1 MAWQNNQ
8 TSGRD
13 FLLSDLFQGTS
24 APWTFFALTVLNLLV
39 ALLGNTTMIT
49 LIRADP
55 QLHSPMYFLL
65 GQLSIMD
72 LLYISTF
79 VPKMALDFLS
89 GDRRISFFGC
99 SIQMFLFTTLIG
111 SECLLLAVMA
121 YDRYVAICHPLHYPI
136 LLRPRVCTLLVLT
149 SWLGALLNASIHVI
163 YTMNLPFCASREIHH
178 FFCEIPHLL
187 KLVCTDTSQYE
198 KGIFVSGF
206 IFLLPPFS
214 AILASYG
221 CILSTVLGTG
231 SSLGLR
237 KALTTCSSHMI
248 VVSLFYGAS
257 IIKYILPKSHNSP
270 EQDEV
275 LSAFYTILTPTLNPL
290 IYSLRNKD
298 VTRAL
303 RRVLGKCG
311 RWSDQVSSVNPQQVK
326 HIFKIGADKIISS
339 T

>member
-1 MAWQNNQ
+1 MSCQNNQ

-24 APWTFFALTVLNLLV
+24 APWTFFALTMLDLLV
-39 ALLGNTTMIT
+39 ALLGNTTIIC

-65 GQLSIMD
+65 GQLSLMD
-72 LLYISTF
+72 LLYIFTF

-89 GDRRISFFGC
+89 GDHHISFVGC
-99 SIQMFLFTTLIG
+99 SIQMFLFTSLVGT
-111 SECLLLAVMA
+111 ECLLLAVMA

-136 LLRPRVCTLLVLT
+136 LMRPRVCTLLVLT

-163 YTMNLPFCASREIHH
+163 YTMNLPYCASRQIHH

-187 KLVCTDTSQYE
+187 KLVCADTSQYE
-198 KGIFVSGF
+198 KGVLVSGV
-206 IFLLPPFS
+206 IFLLPPIS

-221 CILSTVLGTG
+221 RILFTVLGMR

-237 KALTTCSSHMI
+237 KTLATCSSHLT
-248 VVSLFYGAS
+248 VVSLFYGAA
-257 IIKYILPKSHNSP
+257 IFKYFLPKSYHPP
-270 EQDEV
+270 EWDEV
-275 LSAFYTILTPTLNPL
+275 LSIFYTILTPTLNPL

-298 VTRAL
+298 IARAL
-303 RRVLGKCG
+303 RTLLRK
-311 RWSDQVSSVNPQQVK
+311 
-326 HIFKIGADKIISS
+326 
-339 T
+339 